1 MKQSRNPTDVHQ
13 PLAGYAHQIEIS
25 GPERL
30 LVLSGQVGMAVD
42 GTLPETPIEQLDLA
56 WANLERNLI
65 AADMTVGD
73 LVKLTLYLVG
83 DMDPDERRR
92 FLATKLGDHRPCMTL
107 LFVASLASPAL
118 KVEIDAWAT
127 QADR

>member
-13 PLAGYAHQIEIS
+13 PLAAYAHQIEIT

-42 GTLPETPIEQLDLA
+42 GALPESPIEQLDLA
-56 WANLERNLI
+56 WTNLERNLDT
-65 AADMTVGD
+65 ADMAIGD

-92 FLATKLGDHRPCMTL
+92 LLAAKLGDHRPCMTL

-118 KVEIDAWAT
+118 KVEIDAWAS

>member
-1 MKQSRNPTDVHQ
+1 MKQARNPTDVHQ
-13 PLAGYAHQIEIS
+13 PLAAYAHQIEITGS
-25 GPERL
+25 ERL

-42 GTLPETPIEQLDLA
+42 GTLPESPIEQLDLA
-56 WANLERNLI
+56 WTNLERNLDT
-65 AADMTVGD
+65 ADMTIGD

-83 DMDPDERRR
+83 DMNPDERRR
-92 FLATKLGDHRPCMTL
+92 LLAAKLGDHRPCMTL

-118 KVEIDAWAT
+118 KVEIDAWAS

>member
-1 MKQSRNPTDVHQ
+1 MKQPRNPTDVHQ
-13 PLAGYAHQIEIS
+13 PLAAYAHQIEIT
-25 GPERL
+25 GRERL
-30 LVLSGQVGMAVD
+30 MVLSGQVGMAVD
-42 GTLPETPIEQLDLA
+42 GMVPESPIEQLELA
-56 WANLERNLI
+56 CTNLERNLH
-65 AADMTVGD
+65 AADMTIGD

-92 FLATKLGDHRPCMTL
+92 LLAAKLGDHGPCMTL

-118 KVEIDAWAT
+118 KVEIDAWAS

>member
-1 MKQSRNPTDVHQ
+1 MKQSRNPTAVHQ
-13 PLAGYAHQIEIS
+13 PLAAYAHQIEIT

-42 GTLPETPIEQLDLA
+42 GTLPESPIEQLDLA
-56 WANLERNLI
+56 WTNLERNLDT
-65 AADMTVGD
+65 ADMTSGD

-83 DMDPDERRR
+83 DMDSDERRR
-92 FLATKLGDHRPCMTL
+92 LLAAKLGDHRPCMTL

-118 KVEIDAWAT
+118 KVEIDAWAS